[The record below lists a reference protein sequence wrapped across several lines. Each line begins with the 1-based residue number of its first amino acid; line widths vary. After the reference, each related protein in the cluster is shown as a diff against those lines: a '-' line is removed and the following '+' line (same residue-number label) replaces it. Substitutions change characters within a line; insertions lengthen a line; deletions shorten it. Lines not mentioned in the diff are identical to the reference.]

1 MLVSIRPASAEAAM
15 SSYQYLREFIKER
28 LTAVCE
34 EIFSEVQKTIVQYEE
49 EINRQHRLL
58 DISRKPDRNSHI
70 IVPEDLPQQHDCVEN
85 ESVDEQQVCN
95 QEMNSSLIFFQIKEE
110 QEDPEPPQIK
120 EEQEELC
127 SSQEGEQLGLKQEA
141 DTFMVTLTYEQ
152 SDHSEPEPNSE
163 QFLPLSSPEADLKKR
178 TDHSKSLDDTLVSDI
193 QSKTH
198 TRKNSVQCNTCGK
211 MFPYRSHL
219 ITHLRVHTDPLQQHD
234 CKEEEDPEA
243 PQINKEQEELCSSQE
258 GEQLGLM
265 ETICKPDIKLHRID
279 LQQQH
284 VGEKEEGLDEQQVC
298 NQERNSSLDQEEPEP
313 PQVKEEQEELCSS
326 QEGEQLGLK
335 QEADT
340 LADNTAA
347 SESQTETREKSLQ
360 CDTCGKTFQYKC
372 LLTAHLTVHT
382 GEKPYFCSI
391 CEKRF
396 IRKIQLKN
404 HMRIHTGEYPY
415 SCNSCGEKFIDLS
428 TLKAHVRIH
437 TGEKS
442 YPCSTCGKE
451 FSQKSALKSHVR
463 VHTGEKRHCCSTCGE
478 SFIWNM
484 QLIRHMR
491 IHTGEKP
498 YFCSTCEKRFIR
510 KIQLKNHMRIHTGED
525 PYSCNSC
532 GEKFIDLSTLKAH
545 VRIHTREKS
554 YPCSTCGKEFS
565 QKSALK
571 SHVRVHTGEKR
582 HFCSTCGESFI
593 WNMQLIRHRRIH
605 TDKQF
610 HG

>member
-1 MLVSIRPASAEAAM
+1 M
-15 SSYQYLREFIKER
+15 SSVQYLREFIKER

-70 IVPEDLPQQHDCVEN
+70 
-85 ESVDEQQVCN
+85 
-95 QEMNSSLIFFQIKEE
+95 
-110 QEDPEPPQIK
+110 
-120 EEQEELC
+120 
-127 SSQEGEQLGLKQEA
+127 
-141 DTFMVTLTYEQ
+141 
-152 SDHSEPEPNSE
+152 
-163 QFLPLSSPEADLKKR
+163 
-178 TDHSKSLDDTLVSDI
+178 
-193 QSKTH
+193 
-198 TRKNSVQCNTCGK
+198 
-211 MFPYRSHL
+211 
-219 ITHLRVHTDPLQQHD
+219 TDPLQQHN
-234 CKEEEDPEA
+234 CKEEEDPE
-243 PQINKEQEELCSSQE
+243 PPEINKEQEELCSSQE

-284 VGEKEEGLDEQQVC
+284 VGEKEEGLDEQHVC
-298 NQERNSSLDQEEPEP
+298 NQERNSSLDQEDPEP
-313 PQVKEEQEELCSS
+313 PQIKEEQEELCSS

-335 QEADT
+335 QETDSS
-340 LADNTAA
+340 ADNTAA
-347 SESQTETREKSLQ
+347 SESQTETRKKSLQ

-382 GEKPYFCSI
+382 GEKPFPCSK
-391 CEKRF
+391 CGKKFSQRT
-396 IRKIQLKN
+396 RLKS

-437 TGEKS
+437 TAEKS

-451 FSQKSALKSHVR
+451 FR
-463 VHTGEKRHCCSTCGE
+463 
-478 SFIWNM
+478 
-484 QLIRHMR
+484 
-491 IHTGEKP
+491 
-498 YFCSTCEKRFIR
+498 
-510 KIQLKNHMRIHTGED
+510 
-525 PYSCNSC
+525 
-532 GEKFIDLSTLKAH
+532 
-545 VRIHTREKS
+545 
-554 YPCSTCGKEFS
+554 

-610 HG
+610 HA